1 MANCLS
7 ANKIE
12 IRHIAV
18 SFDFQGLSVGRPF
31 MDMLI
36 EPVRQGFPLKIG
48 AYARNIS
55 IGFYAKLGFIT
66 TEQWLEHD

>member
-1 MANCLS
+1 
-7 ANKIE
+7 
-12 IRHIAV
+12 
-18 SFDFQGLSVGRPF
+18 

-36 EPVRQGFPLKIG
+36 EPVRQGSPLKIG